1 MFFRNNTR
9 LLYAN
14 IFIKMDIEK
23 DSIFNKGVKESQQ
36 WLALTLFWLQFSML
50 IVEKGSVWFQFYPW
64 QIALQRTER
73 LFLCVLIHL
82 KSYVENMKSWKEK
95 KIIREI
101 LLAIGFIFRKKPK
114 LNISTKHSGVLFYFY
129 LRTVKLQTPMFGAK

>member
-1 MFFRNNTR
+1 M
-9 LLYAN
+9 
-14 IFIKMDIEK
+14 IGIDIILTA
-23 DSIFNKGVKESQQ
+23 IFNVNSGERVS
-36 WLALTLFWLQFSML
+36 LVSVLSLTNCTAKNREIILVCVDPFEKLCGKYE
-50 IVEKGSVWFQFYPW
+50 IVE
-64 QIALQRTER
+64 R
-73 LFLCVLIHL
+73 
-82 KSYVENMKSWKEK
+82 K

>member
-14 IFIKMDIEK
+14 IFIKIDIEK
-23 DSIFNKGVKESQQ
+23 DCIFNKRGKGISIVIGIDIILTAIFNVNSGKRVSLVSVLS
-36 WLALTLFWLQFSML
+36 LANCTAKNREVILLVYVDPFGKLCADYE
-50 IVEKGSVWFQFYPW
+50 IE
-64 QIALQRTER
+64 ER
-73 LFLCVLIHL
+73 
-82 KSYVENMKSWKEK
+82 K

-114 LNISTKHSGVLFYFY
+114 HIH
-129 LRTVKLQTPMFGAK
+129 